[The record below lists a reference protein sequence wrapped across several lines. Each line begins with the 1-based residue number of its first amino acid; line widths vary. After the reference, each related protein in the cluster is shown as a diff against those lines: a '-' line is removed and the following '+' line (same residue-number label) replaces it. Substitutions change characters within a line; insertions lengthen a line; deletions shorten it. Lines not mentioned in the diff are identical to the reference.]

1 MKSLINSVI
10 AVVVLGTSS
19 VLAQS
24 ASVNSPHNYKRPVSQ
39 KAPESSTNTLVVSS
53 NERPVPL
60 KLQNNV
66 MSAHNYKRQG
76 STNFEQEATLVLSTP
91 VIGPAPQN
99 PLMLPNHYKNQF
111 KQAQVEKR
119 VARKAEKTTTETT
132 ILGQ

>member
-1 MKSLINSVI
+1 MKSLIHSVI

-24 ASVNSPHNYKRPVSQ
+24 ASINSPHNYKRPVSQ
-39 KAPESSTNTLVVSS
+39 KAAESSNTLVVSS

-76 STNFEQEATLVLSTP
+76 STNFEQEATLVLGTP

-111 KQAQVEKR
+111 KQAQVEKQ
-119 VARKAEKTTTETT
+119 VARKVEKTTTETT

>member
-1 MKSLINSVI
+1 MKSLINSFI

-19 VLAQS
+19 VFAQS
-24 ASVNSPHNYKRPVSQ
+24 ASINSPHNYKRPVSQ
-39 KAPESSTNTLVVSS
+39 KAVESSNTLVVSS
-53 NERPVPL
+53 DERPVPL

-91 VIGPAPQN
+91 VVGTAPQN
-99 PLMLPNHYKNQF
+99 PLMLPNHYKSQF

-119 VARKAEKTTTETT
+119 VARKSEKLDTENS